1 MKEQQVSIKVSKQ
14 LKDVG
19 IDLNWCNGEIDVD
32 GEIYPKISQ
41 TLAQKWLREVHNI
54 NVESNYLPNIQKYRA
69 LFVPMEI
76 IPKTFKSARKHYD
89 AVRQYLDTTNY
100 NTYEEALDV
109 GIYNAIQ
116 IVKSRNDGG
125 SESHYNEN

>member
-1 MKEQQVSIKVSKQ
+1 MKELQVSIKASKQ

-69 LFVPMEI
+69 LFVPMDI
-76 IPKTFKSARKHYD
+76 IPKTFKSRWKHYD
-89 AVRQYLDTTNY
+89 AVRQYLDATNY
-100 NTYEEALDV
+100 NTYEEALYA

-116 IVKSRNDGG
+116 IVKSRK
-125 SESHYNEN
+125 SLNEN